1 MNKEQQKQHLI
12 DMMKADEELGLY
24 DETIIQAK
32 YRLYKEHW
40 NEDHTQLVKSNFLI
54 GFDEGAKWQKERSYS
69 EEEVKNLFRKYQ
81 YDLAQW
87 ILRMEDDINSRPIP
101 TEWFEQYKKK

>member
-1 MNKEQQKQHLI
+1 MKNKETLEEAARRI
-12 DMMKADEELGLY
+12 FGDDEDRNYLEKRAF
-24 DETIIQAK
+24 IK
-32 YRLYKEHW
+32 
-40 NEDHTQLVKSNFLI
+40 
-54 GFDEGAKWQKERSYS
+54 GAKWQQEKLYS

-101 TEWFEQYKKK
+101 TEWFEQFKNK